1 MSEDIMNRLD
11 EIGVRER
18 EIAADLEQRKA
29 DVDNTEEATVDELT
43 EEVRKL
49 ADEKAQLNQQLEEL
63 KNKAAEE
70 AEARKAVEDGAG
82 EIKEKQEEKRMEV
95 SEIRNTPEYLDAFA
109 NYIRTGSAEECR
121 TVLLSKN
128 APASG
133 QLPVPDMLEG
143 IIKTAWEKNEFL
155 NNIKKTYFRGNLRV
169 PFELSAT
176 GAWKH
181 IEGTTGLTEEEITI
195 GIVTLTPANIKK
207 LVRVTDECIAMGGEE
222 FINYIYS
229 EVAYRVLGELVKEI
243 IDYIDDLSTS
253 NGATAIGIPKYKV
266 APGVMTLENA
276 ATQLSEEATDLC
288 VVLNRLTEQ
297 AFNTAYAQ
305 ANFAINP
312 WAGMKRIYTSELPA
326 YSAASE
332 NDMYALVGD
341 LKAVQANYPEGESLV
356 IKWDDLSEA
365 EDDIVKVVGRQYVGF
380 AVTAPGR
387 LVKLTKPGS

>member
-1 MSEDIMNRLD
+1 MKFD
-11 EIGVRER
+11 EMTVEQLEARQA
-18 EIAADLEQRKA
+18 EIAGMETDGAA
-29 DVDNTEEATVDELT
+29 TEELEARSAEL
-43 EEVRKL
+43 E
-49 ADEKAQLNQQLEEL
+49 AIKAELEARAQ
-63 KNKAAEE
+63 KAAEE
-70 AEARKAVEDGAG
+70 AEARKAVENGAG
-82 EIKEKQEEKRMEV
+82 EVKEEKQEEKKMEV
-95 SEIRNTPEYLDAFA
+95 SEIRNSPEYLDAFA
-109 NYIRTGSAEECR
+109 NYIRTGNDSECR
-121 TVLLSKN
+121 TVLLTKN

-143 IIKTAWEKNEFL
+143 IIKTAWDKNEFL
-155 NNIKKTYFRGNLRV
+155 NQIKKTYFRGNLRV

-229 EVAYRVLGELVKEI
+229 EVAYRVLGELVAEI
-243 IDYIDDLSTS
+243 IDYIDDLGTS
-253 NGATAIGIPKYKV
+253 NGATAIGIPKVKV
-266 APGVMTLENA
+266 APGVMVLANA
-276 ATQLSEEATDLC
+276 ATNLTEEATDLC
-288 VVLNRLTEQ
+288 VVMNRLTE
-297 AFNTAYAQ
+297 AKFNIAYASGQ
-305 ANFAINP
+305 FAINP
-312 WAGMKRIYTSELPA
+312 FDGFKKVYCSALPA
-326 YSAASE
+326 FDAASE

-341 LKAVQANYPEGESLV
+341 LKAIQANYPEGEGLV

-387 LVKLTKPGS
+387 LVKLTKPGA

>member
-1 MSEDIMNRLD
+1 MKFD
-11 EIGVRER
+11 EMTVEQLEARQA
-18 EIAADLEQRKA
+18 EIAGMETDGAA
-29 DVDNTEEATVDELT
+29 TEELEARSAEL
-43 EEVRKL
+43 E
-49 ADEKAQLNQQLEEL
+49 AIKAELEARAQ
-63 KNKAAEE
+63 KAAEE

-82 EIKEKQEEKRMEV
+82 EIKEKMQEEKKMEV
-95 SEIRNTPEYLDAFA
+95 SEIRNSPEYLDAFA
-109 NYIRTGSAEECR
+109 NYIRTGNDSECR
-121 TVLLSKN
+121 TVLLTKN

-143 IIKTAWEKNEFL
+143 IIKTAWDKNEFL
-155 NNIKKTYFRGNLRV
+155 NQIKKTYFRGNLRV

-229 EVAYRVLGELVKEI
+229 EVAYRILGELVAEI
-243 IDYIDDLSTS
+243 IDYIDDLGTS
-253 NGATAIGIPKYKV
+253 NGATAIGIPKVKV
-266 APGVMTLENA
+266 APGVMVLANA
-276 ATQLSEEATDLC
+276 ATNLTEEATDLC
-288 VVLNRLTEQ
+288 VVMNRLTE
-297 AFNTAYAQ
+297 AKFNIAYASGQ
-305 ANFAINP
+305 FAINP
-312 WAGMKRIYTSELPA
+312 FDGFKKVYCSALPA
-326 YSAASE
+326 FDAASE

-341 LKAVQANYPEGESLV
+341 LKAIQANYPEGEGLV

-380 AVTAPGR
+380 GVTAPGR
-387 LVKLTKPGS
+387 LVKLTKPGA

>member
-1 MSEDIMNRLD
+1 MFDLTEKTVEELEARQAEIAGENRDEMTTEDIEARAG
-11 EIGVRER
+11 E
-18 EIAADLEQRKA
+18 LEA
-29 DVDNTEEATVDELT
+29 ILAEL
-43 EEVRKL
+43 
-49 ADEKAQLNQQLEEL
+49 
-63 KNKAAEE
+63 
-70 AEARKAVEDGAG
+70 EARKAAAVKAEEERKAVEAGAG
-82 EIKEKQEEKRMEV
+82 EIKEEIREETKMEDIR
-95 SEIRNTPEYLDAFA
+95 EIRNSPEYLDAFA

-155 NNIKKTYFRGNLRV
+155 GQIKKTYFRGNLRV

-195 GIVTLTPANIKK
+195 GIVNLTPANIKK
-207 LVRVTDECIAMGGEE
+207 LVRVTDECVAMGGEE

-253 NGATAIGIPKYKV
+253 NSSSAIGIPKVKV

-276 ATQLSEEATDLC
+276 ATNLSEEATDLC
-288 VVLNRLTEQ
+288 VVLNRLSEQ

-332 NDMYALVGD
+332 NDMYAIVGD
-341 LKAVQANYPEGESLV
+341 LKAIQANYPEGEGLI

>member
-1 MSEDIMNRLD
+1 MTSE
-11 EIGVRER
+11 EIIARQG
-18 EIAADLEQRKA
+18 EIEQRKTEINTALEQPEA
-29 DVDNTEEATVDELT
+29 DLDALEEEARKLT
-43 EEVRKL
+43 EES
-49 ADEKAQLNQQLEEL
+49 DQLNHQLEEL
-63 KNKAAEE
+63 KQKAAEE

-82 EIKEKQEEKRMEV
+82 DIKEKMQEDTKMDLK
-95 SEIRNTPEYLDAFA
+95 EIRNSQEYLDAFA

-155 NNIKKTYFRGNLRV
+155 NQIKKTYFRGNLRV

-181 IEGTTGLTEEEITI
+181 VEGTTGLTEEEITI

-207 LVRVTDECIAMGGEE
+207 LVRVTDECVAMGGEE

-229 EVAYRVLGELVKEI
+229 EVAYRILGELVKEI

-253 NGATAIGIPKYKV
+253 NSSSAIGIPKVKV

-276 ATQLSEEATDLC
+276 ATNLSEEATDLC
-288 VVLNRLTEQ
+288 VVLNRLSEQ
-297 AFNTAYAQ
+297 AFNTAYAS
-305 ANFAINP
+305 ASFAINP
-312 WAGMKRIYTSELPA
+312 WAGMKRIYTSALPA
-326 YSAASE
+326 YSAANE

-341 LKAVQANYPEGESLV
+341 LKAIQANYPEGESLI

-380 AVTAPGR
+380 GVTAPGR
-387 LVKLTKPGS
+387 LVKLTKPGA